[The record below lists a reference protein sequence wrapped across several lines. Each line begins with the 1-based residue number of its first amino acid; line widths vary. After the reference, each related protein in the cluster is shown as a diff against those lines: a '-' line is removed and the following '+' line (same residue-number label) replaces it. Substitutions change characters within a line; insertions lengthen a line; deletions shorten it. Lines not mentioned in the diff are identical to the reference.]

1 MLSTNSAVSLLGSV
15 DKSDGSITFCFQT
28 KEGGKIYTHAIREL
42 YYSLL
47 ADQMPPAKIANTIK
61 TILKCFLP
69 SLDLN
74 HLQLPSE
81 SCASY
86 MRRHKLTT
94 VSLVHKGTSVLEQ
107 ANSASL
113 HLNTDGTTKF
123 QKKLEGAAINGM
135 VLSVNE
141 VPDGSA
147 DSILNDVSTELQK
160 LAHALRMPNAN
171 KISWTLIVSPSPDSA
186 STQKKFNK
194 LLEEQRRKD
203 YVSSCN

>member
-28 KEGGKIYTHAIREL
+28 KEGGKIYAHAIREL

-61 TILKCFLP
+61 TILNCFYP

-74 HLQLPSE
+74 RFQLPSE

-86 MRRHKLTT
+86 MRKYELTT
-94 VSLVHKGTSVLEQ
+94 VSLVHKAKSVLEQ

-113 HLNTDGTTKF
+113 HQTLMVQQSFKRNMRSCHKW
-123 QKKLEGAAINGM
+123 NGF
-135 VLSVNE
+135 SVN
-141 VPDGSA
+141 
-147 DSILNDVSTELQK
+147 
-160 LAHALRMPNAN
+160 
-171 KISWTLIVSPSPDSA
+171 
-186 STQKKFNK
+186 
-194 LLEEQRRKD
+194 
-203 YVSSCN
+203 

>member
-107 ANSASL
+107 DNSASL
-113 HLNTDGTTKF
+113 HLNTVTQQSFKRNL
-123 QKKLEGAAINGM
+123 K
-135 VLSVNE
+135 
-141 VPDGSA
+141 
-147 DSILNDVSTELQK
+147 EL
-160 LAHALRMPNAN
+160 P
-171 KISWTLIVSPSPDSA
+171 
-186 STQKKFNK
+186 
-194 LLEEQRRKD
+194 
-203 YVSSCN
+203 